1 MSERDDGKRIL
12 AILRG
17 ELDAVEPPRD
27 AEAFVALCRQCEIA
41 PTIHA
46 LLERAGRFDRV
57 GAEVERR
64 LGEVRH
70 KCRNDNLLLLARLEQ
85 ALDLLR
91 AEGILP
97 VALKGTSFLAR
108 FYPSFDER
116 TLDDVDLLVAPDQ
129 APRAIGALERAGWT
143 GPTGEA
149 RTHWLRSSFEMPLT
163 SPGPVT
169 VLLEIHWSLG
179 QERRYAVPIEAVL
192 ARAVPQEIA
201 GRPARR
207 LDDHD
212 AAAHLLLHHVQHYFD
227 RRLKWAYDLRSLART
242 DGFSWEDVAGR
253 AHAWGGLAAAS
264 MALAHL
270 RRLFPGEFPDWPVA
284 AWRRALTLPLRVRH
298 PLDFY
303 RATRRR
309 WVQLWIASA
318 ALENPGDLLGYARH
332 RSTRDEDPTIA
343 P

>member
-1 MSERDDGKRIL
+1 MSEREDARRIL
-12 AILRG
+12 AILRDD
-17 ELDAVEPPRD
+17 LDAVAPPRD
-27 AEAFVALCRQCEIA
+27 AEAFVALCRQCEVA
-41 PTIHA
+41 STLHA
-46 LLERAGRFDRV
+46 ILERAGGLDLV
-57 GAEVERR
+57 GAAAQR
-64 LGEVRH
+64 LLAQARH
-70 KCRNDNLLLLARLEQ
+70 TCRNDNLLLLARLEQ
-85 ALDLLR
+85 ALDVLR
-91 AEGILP
+91 AEGIVP

-108 FYPSFDER
+108 FYRSFDER
-116 TLDDVDLLVAPDQ
+116 TLDDVDLLVSPAD
-129 APRAIGALERAGWT
+129 APRAIAALERAGWT
-143 GPTGEA
+143 GPAGEA

-179 QERRYAVPIEAVL
+179 QQRRYAVPIETIL

-242 DGFSWEDVAGR
+242 DGFSWEAVAGR
-253 AHAWGGLAAAS
+253 ARDWGGLAAAS

-270 RRLFPGEFPDWPVA
+270 RRLFPGEFPSWPVA
-284 AWRRALTLPLRVRH
+284 AWRRAATLPLRTGH
-298 PLDFY
+298 PLDYY
-303 RATRRR
+303 RGTRRR

-318 ALENPGDLLGYARH
+318 ALEDPADLVGYARH
-332 RSTRDEDPTIA
+332 RSTRDDDAANA